1 RIQARKIDL
10 QINNLQINE
19 WKERLHMQARQ
30 QVQQSFFKPT
40 SFKPTS
46 FKSSSSKATGLK
58 LKKRRQTPQ
67 KPLLKKRSS
76 GRGPHW
82 TGLRDEG
89 RQYKAGDPVK
99 ESGIYEAIHE
109 GAHREAH
116 EVVMVKADLFP
127 ACDTCA
133 DKVRF
138 RLVRSAP
145 YIFSDIDFEQ
155 QE

>member
-1 RIQARKIDL
+1 
-10 QINNLQINE
+10 
-19 WKERLHMQARQ
+19 MQARQ
-30 QVQQSFFKPT
+30 QMQQSFLKLT

-46 FKSSSSKATGLK
+46 FKATVLK
-58 LKKRRQTPQ
+58 PKKRRQASQ
-67 KPLLKKRSS
+67 KPLLKKRSG

-82 TGLRDEG
+82 TGPRDEG

-145 YIFSDIDFEQ
+145 YIFSDVDFEQ

>member
-1 RIQARKIDL
+1 
-10 QINNLQINE
+10 
-19 WKERLHMQARQ
+19 MQARQ
-30 QVQQSFFKPT
+30 QVQQAFFKPT
-40 SFKPTS
+40 SFKPAS
-46 FKSSSSKATGLK
+46 FKATSSKAAGLK
-58 LKKRRQTPQ
+58 LKKRRQAPQ
-67 KPLLKKRSS
+67 QPLLKKRSGS
-76 GRGPHW
+76 RGPHW
-82 TGLRDEG
+82 AGPRDEG
-89 RQYKAGDPVK
+89 LQYKAGDPVK

-109 GAHREAH
+109 GAHREPH

-145 YIFSDIDFEQ
+145 YIFSDVDFER